1 MNAVTPFAYDDAE
14 QRIVVEQRFTEAQD
28 LMRQG
33 LWSLTQ
39 AGGKYAEIRDRLAHN
54 RAGGFEGWLEGK
66 GLSRRSIYRM
76 IDMHA
81 SFGNCANLA
90 QLDIDKSA
98 AYLLSAPSTPEPARQ
113 EAVQRAATGERV
125 TVAKAKA
132 IIDVHRPAPSTSK
145 PALPAPAASDTAA
158 LLPILEDWLTV
169 FKTDRQ
175 RELALQDAIRNGSLY
190 QPALRVRLPLE
201 TRKQDIQQAARSLRG
216 QPTPDVAPVEVNGA
230 AAGRPTPA
238 AVRPAPAQPVARDL
252 SLDELRAALLE
263 LLTLPHSATNAD
275 ILAAVGTLQAVYE
288 VSRE

>member
-1 MNAVTPFAYDDAE
+1 MNAVAPFAYDDAE

-54 RAGGFEGWLEGK
+54 KAGGFEGWLEGK

-98 AYLLSAPSTPEPARQ
+98 AYLLAAPSTPEPARQ
-113 EAVQRAATGERV
+113 QAIQQAAAGERI
-125 TVAKAKA
+125 TAPKAKA
-132 IIDVHRPAPSTSK
+132 IVDLHRPAP
-145 PALPAPAASDTAA
+145 PAPDPGNTAN

-169 FKTDRQ
+169 FRTDRQ
-175 RELALQDAIRNGSLY
+175 RDMALQDVARNGFTY
-190 QPALRVRLPLE
+190 QPALRVRLPLDAR
-201 TRKQDIQQAARSLRG
+201 TSDVRAAARTLRG
-216 QPTPDVAPVEVNGA
+216 QPTPDVAPVATNGA
-230 AAGRPTPA
+230 GVERPKPAVVRPT
-238 AVRPAPAQPVARDL
+238 PAQPVARDL

-263 LLTLPHSATNAD
+263 LLTLPHSASNAD

-288 VSRE
+288 VSHE